1 MLEGF
6 LQTAQTAEIPGLRIA
21 FLSGE
26 MPG

>member
-6 LQTAQTAEIPGLRIA
+6 LQAAQTAEIPGLRIA
-21 FLSGE
+21 FRNGE